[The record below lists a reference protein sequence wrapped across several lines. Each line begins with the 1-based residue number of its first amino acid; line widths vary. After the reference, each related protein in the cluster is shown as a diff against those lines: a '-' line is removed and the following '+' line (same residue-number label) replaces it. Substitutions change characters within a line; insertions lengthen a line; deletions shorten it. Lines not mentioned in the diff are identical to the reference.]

1 MSERSLSFVNEELAQ
16 LKENL
21 LLMGGVVE
29 SMMTETRDALV
40 NSDPELARKIILRD
54 QQVDKLESDT
64 DEIAVSILSL
74 QTLAPRDLRF
84 VCAALK
90 ITTDIERMGDVV
102 RNLCERIEE
111 LPSLP
116 KLPLN
121 EDLLKM
127 FDLATNS
134 IARSLDA
141 FVNLSSQD
149 ATEALHLDHSIDE
162 LNEDLYRQ
170 FVEQMKKSP
179 DQIEGLMKYIYVAK
193 YLERIGDH
201 AMNVAQQVIFV
212 VEGVD
217 VRHSDVNR
225 DV

>member
-1 MSERSLSFVNEELAQ
+1 MSERSLKLLNEELTQ

-29 SMMTETRDALV
+29 SMMSETREALV
-40 NSDPELARKIILRD
+40 NLDSDLAKRIIQRD

-84 VCAALK
+84 VSAALK

-102 RNLCERIEE
+102 RNLCERIGE
-111 LPSLP
+111 LPALP
-116 KLPLN
+116 KLAMN

-127 FDLATNS
+127 FDLAINS
-134 IARSLDA
+134 IGRSLDA
-141 FVNLSSQD
+141 FVNLSSKD
-149 ATEALHLDHSIDE
+149 AADALQLDDRIDS
-162 LNEDLYRQ
+162 LNEDLYGQ
-170 FVEQMKKSP
+170 FVEQMKAEP
-179 DQIEGLMKYIYVAK
+179 CQIEGLMKYVYMAK

-201 AMNVAQQVIFV
+201 AMNIAEQVIFV

-217 VRHSDVNR
+217 VRHSDVTLN
-225 DV
+225 D